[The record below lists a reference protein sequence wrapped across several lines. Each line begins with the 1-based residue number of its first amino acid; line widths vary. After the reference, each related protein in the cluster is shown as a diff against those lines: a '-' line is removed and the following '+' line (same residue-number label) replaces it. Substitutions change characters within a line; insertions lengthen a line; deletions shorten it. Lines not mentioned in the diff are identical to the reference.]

1 MPFLA
6 LMVQPYISQS
16 NMKLEVLNT
25 AGQKTGKSVTLD
37 DAIFGIEPN
46 DHAIYLDVKRYLAA
60 QRTGTHKSKHR
71 GEISGSTR
79 KLHRQKGTGGS
90 RKGSIKNPLFRNGGT
105 IFGPRPRNYDI
116 KVNKSTQRLAR
127 ASALSYKAKENGLM
141 VLDAIAL
148 TAPKTK
154 EFTQIIKNLN
164 LANKKTL
171 VLVSEKN
178 ENVYLSSRNLE
189 KTNVQ
194 IASMVNTYDIMN
206 SHNVVFVGNAHEVVT
221 EILKK

>member
-1 MPFLA
+1 
-6 LMVQPYISQS
+6 
-16 NMKLEVLNT
+16 MKLEVLNT
-25 AGQKTGKSVTLD
+25 SGQKTGKTVTLD
-37 DAIFGIEPN
+37 ETIFGIEPN

-127 ASALSYKAKENGLM
+127 ASAFAYKAKENSIM
-141 VLDAIAL
+141 VLDAITL
-148 TAPKTK
+148 NAPKTK
-154 EFTQIIKNLN
+154 EFTQVIKNLN
-164 LANKKTL
+164 LTDKKTL
-171 VLVSEKN
+171 VLISEKN
-178 ENVYLSSRNLE
+178 ENIYLSSRNLE
-189 KTNVQ
+189 KANVQ
-194 IASMVNTYDIMN
+194 IANLVNTYDIMKCN
-206 SHNVVFVGNAHEVVT
+206 SVVFVGDAHEVVT